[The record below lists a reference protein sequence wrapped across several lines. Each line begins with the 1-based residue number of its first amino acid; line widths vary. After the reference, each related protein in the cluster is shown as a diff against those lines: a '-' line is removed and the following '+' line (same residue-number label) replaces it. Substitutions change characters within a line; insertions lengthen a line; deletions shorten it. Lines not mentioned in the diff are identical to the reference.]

1 MKQAKNLCLS
11 EEEIAD
17 LADLADRWGIGQ
29 STIVGLLIRLAHE
42 AAEDG
47 YDPRTGQPPPATRP
61 TRLTWTSDTTAR
73 GSLPVSTDVEQLTH
87 TAREAAAAQLVKL
100 QADVEGRREQARTS
114 TSRALTPE
122 VRAAWLQLP
131 DVPRAAVLVLRAYPG
146 YLAAEVHVGRPAIRR
161 TPSPGEQVID
171 LLSAQATDL
180 RASAQASP

>member
-1 MKQAKNLCLS
+1 MKQAKNLSLS
-11 EEEIAD
+11 EDTIQYLED
-17 LADLADRWGIGQ
+17 LAEIWGMSQ
-29 STIVGLLIRLAHE
+29 SAIVSGLLQRAH
-42 AAEDG
+42 AAASDG
-47 YDPRTGQPPPATRP
+47 YSLDDDEPPPATRP
-61 TRLTWTSDTTAR
+61 TTLTWISEHTAR

-87 TAREAAAAQLVKL
+87 TAREAAAVQLVTL

-122 VRAAWLQLP
+122 VRAAWQQLP

-171 LLSAQATDL
+171 LLSAQATNL